1 MDFRYH
7 HSVIVL
13 HQWDLPMKTTKL
25 REDMSKFEFLRDFLD
40 SEEGLRLPTHQREML
55 EQLDKSGCTV
65 SMLLGRKPI
74 TAKEIS
80 KLADT
85 VRKR

>member
-1 MDFRYH
+1 
-7 HSVIVL
+7 
-13 HQWDLPMKTTKL
+13 MKTTKL
-25 REDMSKFEFLRDFLD
+25 REDMSKFEFLKDFLN
-40 SEEGLRLPTHQREML
+40 SEEGLKLHARQREML

-65 SMLLGRKPI
+65 AMLLGRRSI

-80 KLADT
+80 RLADT